1 MLMRWPKVRVF
12 GMFYQNSVLSVL
24 VNDGP
29 DVLARAD
36 AKFERRFGLSLDSA
50 YAVFA
55 VGPGRDL
62 PVQVWD
68 FDQVEEELGR
78 RTVV

>member
-1 MLMRWPKVRVF
+1 MRWPKVRVF
-12 GMFYQNSVLSVL
+12 GVFYQNSVLSVL

-29 DVLARAD
+29 DVLHRAD
-36 AKFERRFGLSLDSA
+36 TVFQRQFNVSLDA
-50 YAVFA
+50 ANAVFA
-55 VGPGRDL
+55 VGSDRGL

-68 FDQVEEELGR
+68 FDQAEEELGR

>member
-1 MLMRWPKVRVF
+1 MRWPKVRVF
-12 GMFYQNSVLSVL
+12 GVFYQNSLLSVL

-29 DVLARAD
+29 DVLHRAD
-36 AKFERRFGLSLDSA
+36 AVFQRRFSLSLDAA
-50 YAVFA
+50 YAVFT

>member
-1 MLMRWPKVRVF
+1 MRWPKVRVF
-12 GMFYQNSVLSVL
+12 GVFYQNSVLSVL
-24 VNDGP
+24 VDDGP
-29 DVLARAD
+29 DVLHRANTT
-36 AKFERRFGLSLDSA
+36 FERRFSLSLDA
-50 YAVFA
+50 AHAVFA
-55 VGPGRDL
+55 VASGKDL